1 MDEIFGISMTTITI
15 VLVSLLA
22 LCLLSVAWVAW
33 KRPVIFKLGVRN
45 IPRRRTQTLLIVVGL
60 MLSTLIITA
69 ALGIGDTVDNSV
81 TSETYDILGPIDEIV
96 VASQNPEANAN
107 NAAAAPFDAALL
119 PTLETRFAGDD
130 QVDGFLPM
138 LNQNVPVLNQ
148 TKQQTEPNVPIIGV
162 DPSRIGPFGAIQD
175 VKGKT
180 VDLAALPTDGIV
192 LGEGAADDLDA
203 VVGDRLTIFYNNKEI
218 PLTVY
223 AIAKD
228 TFLSGK
234 VNFETPGMAMSLA
247 QLQGLTGLTNK
258 VTAIAVSNRGGTRDG
273 VDLADPVSVKLREA
287 LANQPYGVDSI
298 KQRTVKLAKTIS
310 SVFSGLFLVLGLFS
324 IAAGVLLIVLIFT
337 MLAAERR
344 PEMGMERAVGAQRG
358 QLVQQFIAEGAGYAL
373 AAGMVGAAL
382 GVLATIG
389 LIKGLV
395 AIIGGDFPISVRI
408 SPRTIIA
415 AYALGVVIT
424 FLAVTVSSWRISR
437 LNVVAAVR
445 DIPDVSSPT
454 RKRSTLVW
462 AGLLLIVGTI
472 LTISGQSSASAA
484 LFYTGTSLL
493 PFGVAMV
500 LRFFGVPSRQVFS
513 LIGIYLLVLWLL
525 PGNLADR
532 LFGKL
537 DGDFEMFFL
546 SGIFMVVGATI
557 LIVQNLDI
565 LLAGVS
571 RLGGLFQSRLPAVRT
586 AIAYPGAAKG
596 RTGLT
601 IAMFSLIIFSL
612 VMMAT
617 MNRNFTN
624 LFLGDEA
631 NAGWDVRVDVGN
643 ANPVSDFTG
652 ALQAKG
658 VDTAG
663 FKATGV
669 ATTPDAASQLRQPGE
684 KFKAYPIHGMDASF
698 LTSSTLAFQQRAE
711 GYADDAA
718 VIHALETDPDVAV
731 VDAAAIPGNGFG
743 DPDQFTITGLKTTDK
758 SFAPIDVEVSTPA
771 GTPATL
777 KIIGVIDSKISSLIG
792 LYASRQ
798 TIDPLY
804 PTVAETS
811 YYVALNDPG
820 TSKAVAQSIEAALLS
835 NGAQA
840 ISIKEKLKEDQ
851 RQSTGF
857 LYLIQGFMGLG
868 LLVGIAA
875 VGVIAFRN
883 VVERRQQIGVLR
895 ALGYQKAMVSL
906 SFLIETGFVVGIGAI
921 AGTLLGVLLAGNLFT
936 SDDVGSSTAA
946 FTIPWPII
954 SVILIATVVVALL
967 MAWVPSRQAANIAP
981 AEALRYE

>member
-1 MDEIFGISMTTITI
+1 MDEIFGISMTAITT
-15 VLVSLLA
+15 VLVSLLV
-22 LCLLSVAWVAW
+22 LCLLSVVWVAW
-33 KRPVIFKLGVRN
+33 RRPVIFKLGVRN
-45 IPRRRTQTLLIVVGL
+45 IPRRRAQTLLIVVGL

-119 PTLETRFAGDD
+119 SSLETRFAGDD
-130 QVDGFLPM
+130 QIDGFLPL
-138 LNQNVPVLNQ
+138 LNQYVPVRNE
-148 TKQQTEPNVPIIGV
+148 TKQQTEPNVPVIGV
-162 DPSRIGPFGAIQD
+162 DPSRIGPFGAITD
-175 VKGKT
+175 VKGMT
-180 VDLAALPTDGIV
+180 VDLAALPGDGIV
-192 LGEGAADDLDA
+192 LGKGVADDLDA
-203 VVGDRLTIFYNNKEI
+203 AVGDRIAIFYNNTQI
-218 PLTVY
+218 PLTVA
-223 AIAKD
+223 AIAED

-234 VNFETPGMAMSLA
+234 VNFETSGMTMSLA
-247 QLQGLTGLTNK
+247 GLQGLTGLTDK
-258 VTAIAVSNRGGTRDG
+258 VTAIAVSNQGGTRDG
-273 VDLADPVSVKLREA
+273 AELSTPVSAKLRAALAD
-287 LANQPYGVDSI
+287 QPYGVDSI
-298 KQRTVKLAKTIS
+298 KQRTVDLAKTIS

-344 PEMGMERAVGAQRG
+344 PEMGMERAIGAQRG
-358 QLVQQFIAEGAGYAL
+358 QLIQQFIAEGAGYAL
-373 AAGMVGAAL
+373 AAGVVGAAL
-382 GVLATIG
+382 GVLATIE
-389 LIKGLV
+389 LVKGLV
-395 AIIGGDFPISVRI
+395 AIIGEDFPISMRI
-408 SPRTIIA
+408 SPRTIVA
-415 AYALGVVIT
+415 SYALGVVIT

-454 RKRSTLVW
+454 RKWSTLVW

-472 LTISGQSSASAA
+472 LTASGHASASAA
-484 LFYTGTSLL
+484 LFYAGASLL

-500 LRFFGVPSRQVFS
+500 LRFFGVPSRPVFS
-513 LIGIYLLVLWLL
+513 LIGVYLLVLWLL
-525 PGNLADR
+525 PSDLADR
-532 LFGKL
+532 LFGTL

-546 SGIFMVVGATI
+546 SGVFMVIGATI
-557 LIVQNLDI
+557 VIVQNLDI

-601 IAMFSLIIFSL
+601 IAMFSLIVFSL

-643 ANPVSDFTG
+643 ANPVADLTA
-652 ALQAKG
+652 ALQARG
-658 VDTAG
+658 VDTTG
-663 FKATGV
+663 FRATGV
-669 ATTPDAASQLRQPGE
+669 ATTPDAASQLRQAGE
-684 KFKAYPIHGMDASF
+684 KFKAYPVHGVDGSF
-698 LTSSTLAFQQRAE
+698 LSSSTVTFQQRAD

-718 VIHALETDPDVAV
+718 VIRALQTEPGVAV
-731 VDAAAIPGNGFG
+731 LDAAAVPGGGFG
-743 DPDQFTITGLKTTDK
+743 DPDQFTVTGLKTTDK
-758 SFAPIDVEVSTPA
+758 SFTPINLEVSNPG

-777 KIIGVIDSKISSLIG
+777 KVIGVIDSKISSLVG
-792 LYASRQ
+792 LYTPQ
-798 TIDPLY
+798 GTVDPLY

-820 TSKAVAQSIEAALLS
+820 ASKAVAKSIEAALLS

-840 ISIKEKLKEDQ
+840 TSIKEKLKEDQ

-906 SFLIETGFVVGIGAI
+906 SFLIETGFVVGIGVI
-921 AGTLLGVLLAGNLFT
+921 AGTLLGVLLARNLFT
-936 SDDVGSSTAA
+936 SDDIGTSTAA

-954 SVILIATVVVALL
+954 SVILVATMVVALL
-967 MAWVPSRQAANIAP
+967 MAWVPSRQAASIAP